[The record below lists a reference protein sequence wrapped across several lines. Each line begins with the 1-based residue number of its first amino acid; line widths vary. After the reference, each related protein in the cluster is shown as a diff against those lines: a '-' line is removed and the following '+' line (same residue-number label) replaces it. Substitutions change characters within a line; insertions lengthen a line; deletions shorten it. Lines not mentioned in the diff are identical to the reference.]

1 MFIMG
6 NLVLQAATG
15 LNGWHFLNGS
25 AGYRKIKS
33 LQKRIV
39 KAVFTRYSRTFRTQR
54 VFVRLE
60 PYAVKVACTV
70 LKGEGSREAPDLP
83 EAEYQKL

>member
-1 MFIMG
+1 MG
-6 NLVLQAATG
+6 HLVWPAATG
-15 LNGWHFLNGS
+15 LNGWHSLNGS

-70 LKGEGSREAPDLP
+70 LRGEGSREAPDLP
-83 EAEYQKL
+83 EVE